1 MGQAIDL
8 FLVYQFIKRLSTP
21 FEDTKAFELGLIDEK
36 GKRLK
41 KASTR
46 EEKDAMTYYDR
57 LIFNLKRLIA
67 KAGIQSRFVTF
78 AAALFLLKEEQSGVK
93 RDEEVTEKELMLFK
107 EENMSTIRDLVEL
120 TEDAPANAVGGG
132 NIAGAGP
139 GEDPPISKKVL
150 KRYKQ
155 RVAQANTAADSSRK
169 TFGNLRIRGG

>member
-1 MGQAIDL
+1 MAQVIDL

-21 FEDTKAFELGLIDEK
+21 FEETKAYELGLIDEK

-46 EEKDAMTYYDR
+46 EEKNAMTYYDR

-107 EENMSTIRDLVEL
+107 EQNMSTIKDLVEL
-120 TEDAPANAVGGG
+120 TEEAPANVVGTG

-139 GEDPPISKKVL
+139 DEDPPISMRVL
-150 KRYKQ
+150 RKHRNKNKQ
-155 RVAQANTAADSSRK
+155 QANTVGRK
-169 TFGNLRIRGG
+169 VFHQMRS

>member
-1 MGQAIDL
+1 MAQVVDL

-21 FEDTKAFELGLIDEK
+21 FEETKAYELGLIDEK

-46 EEKDAMTYYDR
+46 DEKNAMTYYDR

-107 EENMSTIRDLVEL
+107 EQNMSTIKDLVEL
-120 TEDAPANAVGGG
+120 TEDAPANAVGTG

-139 GEDPPISKKVL
+139 GEDPPISIRVL
-150 KRYKQ
+150 RKHRNKNKQ
-155 RVAQANTAADSSRK
+155 QANTVGRK
-169 TFGNLRIRGG
+169 VFQQMRS

>member
-1 MGQAIDL
+1 
-8 FLVYQFIKRLSTP
+8 
-21 FEDTKAFELGLIDEK
+21 LIDEK

-46 EEKDAMTYYDR
+46 EEKNAMTYYDR

-107 EENMSTIRDLVEL
+107 EQNMSTIKDLVEL
-120 TEDAPANAVGGG
+120 TEEVPANAVGTG

-139 GEDPPISKKVL
+139 GEDPPISMRVL
-150 KRYKQ
+150 RKHRNKNKQ
-155 RVAQANTAADSSRK
+155 QANTIGRK
-169 TFGNLRIRGG
+169 VFQQMRS

>member
-21 FEDTKAFELGLIDEK
+21 FENTKAFELGLIDEK

-78 AAALFLLKEEQSGVK
+78 AAALFLIKEEQSGVK

-107 EENMSTIRDLVEL
+107 EQNMSTIKDLVEL
-120 TEDAPANAVGGG
+120 TEDAPANAVGTG

-139 GEDPPISKKVL
+139 GEDPPISMRVL
-150 KRYKQ
+150 KKHRNKNKQ
-155 RVAQANTAADSSRK
+155 QANTVGRK
-169 TFGNLRIRGG
+169 VFHQMRS

>member
-1 MGQAIDL
+1 MGQVVDL

-21 FEDTKAFELGLIDEK
+21 FENTKAYELGLIDDK

-46 EEKDAMTYYDR
+46 DEKNAMTYYDR

-78 AAALFLLKEEQSGVK
+78 AAALFLLKEEQSNVK
-93 RDEEVTEKELMLFK
+93 RKEEVTEKELMLFK
-107 EENMSTIRDLVEL
+107 EQNMSTIKDLVEL
-120 TEDAPANAVGGG
+120 TEEAPANAVGTG

-139 GEDPPISKKVL
+139 GEDPPISMRVL
-150 KRYKQ
+150 KRHRNKNKQ
-155 RVAQANTAADSSRK
+155 QANTVGRK
-169 TFGNLRIRGG
+169 EFHQMRR

>member
-1 MGQAIDL
+1 MAQVVDL

-21 FEDTKAFELGLIDEK
+21 FEETKAYELGLIDEK

-46 EEKDAMTYYDR
+46 EEKNAMTYYDR

-107 EENMSTIRDLVEL
+107 EQNMSTIKDLVEL
-120 TEDAPANAVGGG
+120 TEEVPANAVGTG

-139 GEDPPISKKVL
+139 GEDPPISMRVL
-150 KRYKQ
+150 RKHRNKNKQ
-155 RVAQANTAADSSRK
+155 QANTIGRK
-169 TFGNLRIRGG
+169 VFQQMRS

>member
-1 MGQAIDL
+1 MAQVVDL

-21 FEDTKAFELGLIDEK
+21 FEETKAYELGLIDEK

-46 EEKDAMTYYDR
+46 DEKNAMTYYDR

-78 AAALFLLKEEQSGVK
+78 AAALFLLKEEQSSVK
-93 RDEEVTEKELMLFK
+93 RDEEITEKELMLFK
-107 EENMSTIRDLVEL
+107 EQNMSTIKDLVEL
-120 TEDAPANAVGGG
+120 TEDAPANVVGTG

-139 GEDPPISKKVL
+139 GEDPPISMRVL
-150 KRYKQ
+150 RKHRNKNKQ
-155 RVAQANTAADSSRK
+155 QANTVGRK
-169 TFGNLRIRGG
+169 VFHQMRS

>member
-1 MGQAIDL
+1 MGQAVDL

-21 FEDTKAFELGLIDEK
+21 FEETKAFELGLVDEK

-67 KAGIQSRFVTF
+67 KAGIQSKFVTF
-78 AAALFLLKEEQSGVK
+78 AAALFLLKEEQGGVK
-93 RDEEVTEKELMLFK
+93 RSEEVSEKELMLFK
-107 EENMSTIRDLVEL
+107 EQNMSTIRDLVEL
-120 TEDAPANAVGGG
+120 TEEAPANAVGGG

-139 GEDPPISKKVL
+139 GEDPPISMRVL
-150 KRYKQ
+150 RKHRNKNKQ
-155 RVAQANTAADSSRK
+155 QANTVGRK
-169 TFGNLRIRGG
+169 VFHQMRS

>member
-1 MGQAIDL
+1 MAQVVDL

-21 FEDTKAFELGLIDEK
+21 FEETKAYELGLIDDK

-46 EEKDAMTYYDR
+46 DEKNAMTYYDR
-57 LIFNLKRLIA
+57 LIFNLKRLIS

-78 AAALFLLKEEQSGVK
+78 AAALFLLKEEQSSVK

-107 EENMSTIRDLVEL
+107 EQNMSTIKDLVEL
-120 TEDAPANAVGGG
+120 TEDAPVNAVGTG

-139 GEDPPISKKVL
+139 GEDPPISMRVL
-150 KRYKQ
+150 RKHRNKNKQ
-155 RVAQANTAADSSRK
+155 QANTVGRK
-169 TFGNLRIRGG
+169 VFQQMRS

>member
-1 MGQAIDL
+1 MGQVVDL

-21 FEDTKAFELGLIDEK
+21 FEETKAYELGLIDEK

-46 EEKDAMTYYDR
+46 DEKNAMTYYDR

-67 KAGIQSRFVTF
+67 KAGIQSKFVTF
-78 AAALFLLKEEQSGVK
+78 AAALFLLKEEQSGTK

-107 EENMSTIRDLVEL
+107 EQNMSTIKNLVEL
-120 TEDAPANAVGGG
+120 TEEAPANAVGTG

-139 GEDPPISKKVL
+139 GEDPPVSMRVL
-150 KRYKQ
+150 RRHRNKNKQ
-155 RVAQANTAADSSRK
+155 QANTVGRK
-169 TFGNLRIRGG
+169 VFHQMRS